1 MEFAQQSYPIL
12 FFVISIWTLFWK
24 GIALWRAATLR
35 QRNWF
40 IAMLILNTM
49 GILEIVYLFRFAEK
63 KLTID
68 EMKRW
73 RISPKTK

>member
-1 MEFAQQSYPIL
+1 MEFASQSYPVL
-12 FFVISIWTLFWK
+12 FFIISIWTLFWK
-24 GIALWRAATLR
+24 GIALWRAAMLK

-49 GILEIVYLFRFAEK
+49 GILEIVYLFRFAEN

-68 EMKRW
+68 EMRRW
-73 RISPKTK
+73 RITPKTK

>member
-1 MEFAQQSYPIL
+1 MEFAQQSYPVL
-12 FFVISIWTLFWK
+12 FFIISIWTLFWK